1 MAGIPVT
8 ASTAVAPLA
17 AWTVLKP
24 RSPVAAIVPVW
35 DVLRGLVTNKNFP
48 LQWRKS
54 QTKILVKVHPR
65 DTAAS
70 LPLDH

>member
-1 MAGIPVT
+1 MEDIPVT
-8 ASTAVAPLA
+8 VCTAAALLVASTAS
-17 AWTVLKP
+17 KP

-35 DVLRGLVTNKNFP
+35 DVLHGLVTNKNLP